1 MATPAFPTTQ
11 KAAAITAVSD
21 PPVLSVLTDY
31 PVPDPAALLPSQ
43 ALVRITH
50 SGVCHSDLHIAAGHW
65 PAAPPPLIGGH
76 EGVGIV
82 VAFGPGAEPFNG
94 SIKVGARV
102 GIKWL
107 IDACGRCEVCR
118 KGSDPRALLSPS
130 PLPFSFPSSPCRT
143 DCPFRKLSGHTIN
156 GTFCEY
162 MVRITL
168 RSTVTPL
175 TIFPGCLDRPPDPHP
190 GRPL

>member
-31 PVPDPAALLPSQ
+31 PVPDPATLLPSQ

-65 PAAPPPLIGGH
+65 PAAPPPLVGGH

-82 VAFGPGAEPFNG
+82 VAFGPGAELTDG
-94 SIKVGARV
+94 SIKIGARV
-102 GIKWL
+102 GVKWL
-107 IDACGRCEVCR
+107 IDACGRCELCR
-118 KGSDPRALLSPS
+118 RGSDPRTLPLVR
-130 PLPFSFPSSPCRT
+130 PLPFFT
-143 DCPFRKLSGHTIN
+143 N
-156 GTFCEY
+156 
-162 MVRITL
+162 
-168 RSTVTPL
+168 
-175 TIFPGCLDRPPDPHP
+175 
-190 GRPL
+190 